1 MTEKELAT
9 YESVNA
15 MLMLIGDFLHKVD
28 HYREHI
34 YDKQLESNLIDG
46 MNKARDIFY
55 SISSDLVDYEESWI
69 KKHNIETSDF
79 DDDNDDYDDD
89 KEN

>member
-28 HYREHI
+28 HYREHV
-34 YDKQLESNLIDG
+34 YDKQLESNLVDR
-46 MNKARDIFY
+46 MNNLRDILY
-55 SISSDLVDYEESWI
+55 SISSDLVDYEEFWI
-69 KKHNIETSDF
+69 KKHNIKTSD
-79 DDDNDDYDDD
+79 
-89 KEN
+89 

>member
-15 MLMLIGDFLHKVD
+15 MIMLIGEFQHKFD

-34 YDKQLESNLIDG
+34 YDKRLES
-46 MNKARDIFY
+46 
-55 SISSDLVDYEESWI
+55 DLELP
-69 KKHNIETSDF
+69 
-79 DDDNDDYDDD
+79 
-89 KEN
+89 

>member
-1 MTEKELAT
+1 MTDKELAT

-34 YDKQLESNLIDG
+34 YDKKLESSLIG
-46 MNKARDIFY
+46 RMNNARDIFY

-69 KKHNIETSDF
+69 EKHKIKTSDW
-79 DDDNDDYDDD
+79 
-89 KEN
+89 

>member
-34 YDKQLESNLIDG
+34 YDKKLESNLINR
-46 MNKARDIFY
+46 MNKARDNLN
-55 SISSDLVDYEESWI
+55 SIASDLVDYEESWI
-69 KKHNIETSDF
+69 KKHNIETSD
-79 DDDNDDYDDD
+79 
-89 KEN
+89 

>member
-9 YESVNA
+9 YESVNV
-15 MLMLIGDFLHKVD
+15 MIILIGDFLRKAD

-34 YDKQLESNLIDG
+34 YDKQLESNLIDR
-46 MNKARDIFY
+46 MNNVRGNLY

-69 KKHNIETSDF
+69 KKHNIEISD
-79 DDDNDDYDDD
+79 
-89 KEN
+89 

>member
-34 YDKQLESNLIDG
+34 YDKQLESNIVG
-46 MNKARDIFY
+46 RINNSRDILY

-69 KKHNIETSDF
+69 RKHNIETSDF
-79 DDDNDDYDDD
+79 DYDDD
-89 KEN
+89 DDNKENEP

>member
-15 MLMLIGDFLHKVD
+15 MIMLIGDFLHKFD

-34 YDKQLESNLIDG
+34 YDKQLESNLIG
-46 MNKARDIFY
+46 RMNNARDTLY
-55 SISSDLVDYEESWI
+55 SITSDLVDYEESWI

-79 DDDNDDYDDD
+79 DDDDDD
-89 KEN
+89 NKENE

>member
-15 MLMLIGDFLHKVD
+15 MIMLIGDFLHKAD
-28 HYREHI
+28 NYREHI
-34 YDKQLESNLIDG
+34 YDKQLESKLIG
-46 MNKARDIFY
+46 RMNNARDTLY

-79 DDDNDDYDDD
+79 DDDNDDYDDN
-89 KEN
+89 KEI

>member
-15 MLMLIGDFLHKVD
+15 MIMLIGDFLHKVD

-34 YDKQLESNLIDG
+34 YDKKLESNLIG
-46 MNKARDIFY
+46 RMNKARDNLN
-55 SISSDLVDYEESWI
+55 SIASDLVDYEESWI
-69 KKHNIETSDF
+69 KKHNIETS
-79 DDDNDDYDDD
+79 Y
-89 KEN
+89 

>member
-15 MLMLIGDFLHKVD
+15 MIMLIGDFLHKVD

-34 YDKQLESNLIDG
+34 YDKKLDSNLIG
-46 MNKARDIFY
+46 RMNKARNNLN
-55 SISSDLVDYEESWI
+55 SIASDLVDYEESWI
-69 KKHNIETSDF
+69 KKHNIETSD
-79 DDDNDDYDDD
+79 
-89 KEN
+89 

>member
-1 MTEKELAT
+1 MTDKELAT

-15 MLMLIGDFLHKVD
+15 MVILIGDFLHKVD

-34 YDKQLESNLIDG
+34 YDKKLESNLIDR
-46 MNKARDIFY
+46 MNKARDALY

-69 KKHNIETSDF
+69 KKHNIKTSD
-79 DDDNDDYDDD
+79 
-89 KEN
+89 

>member
-34 YDKQLESNLIDG
+34 YDKQLESNLVDRI
-46 MNKARDIFY
+46 NNARDTLY

-69 KKHNIETSDF
+69 KKHKIKTSD
-79 DDDNDDYDDD
+79 
-89 KEN
+89 

>member
-1 MTEKELAT
+1 MTDKELAT

-28 HYREHI
+28 NYREHI
-34 YDKQLESNLIDG
+34 YDKKLDSSLVDRIN
-46 MNKARDIFY
+46 NARDTLY

-69 KKHNIETSDF
+69 KKHNIETSD
-79 DDDNDDYDDD
+79 
-89 KEN
+89 

>member
-1 MTEKELAT
+1 MTDKELAT

-15 MLMLIGDFLHKVD
+15 MIMLIGDFLHKVD

-34 YDKQLESNLIDG
+34 YNNQLGSSLIDR
-46 MNKARDIFY
+46 MNNVRDNLK
-55 SISSDLVDYEESWI
+55 SIVSDLVDYEESWI

-79 DDDNDDYDDD
+79 DDDDDDDDD
-89 KEN
+89 KENE

>member
-15 MLMLIGDFLHKVD
+15 MLMLIGDFLHKAD

-34 YDKQLESNLIDG
+34 YDKQLESNLIG
-46 MNKARDIFY
+46 RMNKARDNLN
-55 SISSDLVDYEESWI
+55 SIASDLVDYEESWI
-69 KKHNIETSDF
+69 KKHNIKTSD
-79 DDDNDDYDDD
+79 
-89 KEN
+89 

>member
-15 MLMLIGDFLHKVD
+15 MIMLIGDFLHKVD

-34 YDKQLESNLIDG
+34 YDKKLDSNLIG
-46 MNKARDIFY
+46 RMNKARNNLN
-55 SISSDLVDYEESWI
+55 SIASDLVDYEESWI
-69 KKHNIETSDF
+69 KKHNIETSDW
-79 DDDNDDYDDD
+79 
-89 KEN
+89 